1 MNMDRIKKSFSA
13 NLDALI
19 EKFRTETNRQSEE
32 EFINTR
38 RLTIESPYKPPD
50 MGPSHDIDKQITDL
64 ESLIKRLQDEIVD
77 MTTEANKPLDEDN
90 LRDWFTKAHYNF
102 DINEDNR
109 NNTDSNKTNTSNTN
123 NGTDSN
129 DVDKNSNPT
138 NSQVFPLIIS
148 NINPLTPLIAGQ
160 YVTDDFV
167 SRINSPSVS
176 ELTANFTEIRKNFS
190 LLWDEAEDED
200 SKKSE
205 DVKTIDSEVTFA
217 ELKDEIIEDMCN
229 GGTGMPLCDSE
240 EDLN

>member
-1 MNMDRIKKSFSA
+1 MDRIKKSFSA

-19 EKFRTETNRQSEE
+19 EKIRTESNRQSED

-38 RLTIESPYKPPD
+38 RLTIESPYKPFD

-77 MTTEANKPLDEDN
+77 MTTEANKPLDKEN

-129 DVDKNSNPT
+129 DVDKNSNQT

-148 NINPLTPLIAGQ
+148 NINPLLAGQ
-160 YVTDDFV
+160 CVTDDFV
-167 SRINSPSVS
+167 SRIISPSVS

-190 LLWDEAEDED
+190 LLWDEAEDEV

-205 DVKTIDSEVTFA
+205 DVKTIDSEGTFA
-217 ELKDEIIEDMCN
+217 VLKDVIISEHMDN
-229 GGTGMPLCDSE
+229 GGTGMPLCNSE
-240 EDLN
+240 KDLN